1 MAWACFASGRFTFT
15 DPGGLW
21 APRPTPPTSSLTHL
35 AHPRGIHLQTFA
47 LSGARVWGTLP
58 GLTPG
63 RPLLLWSRSAPAPQA
78 VLGQPVLPG
87 SLYHSS
93 RVYYVLF
100 TK

>member
-58 GLTPG
+58 GLTPAG
-63 RPLLLWSRSAPAPQA
+63 PSCSGLGLRPLLRPSLVSPSCLAP
-78 VLGQPVLPG
+78 
-87 SLYHSS
+87 YNHSS